1 MFDRIRF
8 FLQHSFNDLK
18 VNRQRTLF
26 ALLCIAAGVAAIVS
40 LQTLAVMI
48 SGTLTGNLQ
57 ENNRGDFQLMPQPD
71 PGAMFSGASDV
82 MQQGV
87 DDGILIEQTSSFMGQ
102 QFIQHFLSA
111 DGLNQIQAWFEANYP
126 GQVDITFHQLLADP
140 MSLFIGGGRGSSV
153 TNPQTGVGANQL
165 MPLVIDVDVYP
176 FYSEI
181 RTQQGQTLVEAIR
194 QPTDIILSENVAAD
208 LNVSVGDTVLLSR
221 ADQPFT
227 VVGIVDTSAEVKDPG
242 NDIFLALFG
251 YYYLDQSAVSLFGD
265 VEIMYSTYYV
275 RLDDATPEQINQLS
289 ARFREA
295 FPYLDATTTEDLR
308 VNYSNLSDA
317 IDQLVTVMG
326 LVALLIGSIGII
338 NTMQVIVRRRT
349 VEVAVLKTIG
359 LQANEVTLLF
369 LTQAFIMGVVGSV
382 AGVLLGWAAVF
393 GIRGAAEAVLA
404 TSLDFRFAL
413 GPVVN
418 GLVVGTLITTV
429 FGFLPTLSAGQV
441 RPAVVLRPADDIVP
455 RAGLWRVLLALGVTM
470 VLLIVIAQTILNNIS
485 LAIAVIVGAS
495 FAVAFL
501 YGVLNLMVWLVG
513 RFFPAL
519 GIVDLKI
526 SLRQMLAG
534 RSRAA
539 VTLLALVIG
548 VFSLSLITL
557 FAQSISNLLEYAFDE
572 AAGGNTIVMVQNESQ
587 VDDVIAV
594 LEASENITEYRTL
607 RSFSTQFVSME
618 EGGTVLSLDDIDRRI
633 RAAPAT
639 GMMAMLGPGSESD
652 DFRSVD
658 TLGMML
664 GGIDAVQIENVAGDE
679 MKFGRALR
687 PEDEGQPVMVLQ
699 ENDLFTA
706 AGIDVGDRLTFA
718 LDDGNETITLEVV
731 GIKASGFINS
741 GFENTS
747 YAPLSAFNG
756 RQPDIINVITRTDSE
771 SIAELRRDMA
781 AVPGTF
787 IFETTFL
794 VDLITGLINTFTAF
808 PSMVAA
814 LGLIVGGVVI
824 ANSVALTTMER
835 RREIAVMKAIGLHR
849 ERVLG
854 MILLENGVLGLI
866 GGLIGVGIGLLQL
879 SVLIA
884 LMSLTST
891 VIPFGTAFLLMLLC
905 VAVALIAAMTT
916 AWTASGEKPLNVLR
930 YE

>member
-1 MFDRIRF
+1 MLDRVRF
-8 FLQHSFNDLK
+8 FLQHSINDLR

-57 ENNRGDFQLMPQPD
+57 ENNRGDIQLMPLPD
-71 PGAMFSGASDV
+71 AFGESSEAL
-82 MQQGV
+82 QRGV
-87 DDGILIEQTSSFMGQ
+87 EDGLLTEMTTSFMGQ
-102 QFIQHFLSA
+102 QFEQYFLSE
-111 DGLNQIQAWFEANYP
+111 DGQDELRAWFEANYP
-126 GQVDITFHQLLADP
+126 GQVDVTFHQLLADP
-140 MSLFIGGGRGSSV
+140 MSLFVGGGRGSSV
-153 TNPQTGVGANQL
+153 TNPQTGTAANQL

-176 FYSEI
+176 FYSEV
-181 RTQQGQTLVEAIR
+181 RTQQGQTLAEAIT
-194 QPTDIILSENVAAD
+194 QTTDIILSENVAAD
-208 LNVSVGDTVLLSR
+208 LDVSVGDTVLISR
-221 ADQPFT
+221 ADEPFT
-227 VVGIVDTSAEVKDPG
+227 VVGVVDTSAEVKDPG
-242 NDIFLALFG
+242 VDIFLALFG
-251 YYYLDQSAVSLFGD
+251 YYYLDQSAMSLFED
-265 VEIMYSTYYV
+265 VETMYSTLYV
-275 RLDDATPEQINQLS
+275 RLDNAEPEQINAINAS
-289 ARFREA
+289 FREQ
-295 FPYLDATTTEDLR
+295 FPYLETTTTEDLR
-308 VNYSNLSDA
+308 LNYDSLSDA

-359 LQANEVTLLF
+359 LQANEVTILF
-369 LTQAFIMGVVGSV
+369 LVEAFIMGVVGSV
-382 AGVLLGWAAVF
+382 LGVLLGWVAVF
-393 GIRGAAEAVLA
+393 GIRGAAETVLA

-413 GPVVN
+413 EPVVN
-418 GLVVGTLITTV
+418 GLLVGTVITTV

-441 RPAVVLRPADDIVP
+441 RPAVVLRPTDDIVP
-455 RAGLWRVLLALGVTM
+455 RAGRWRVLLALVVTM
-470 VLLIVIAQTILNNIS
+470 ALLIVIAQTILNNIT
-485 LAIAVIVGAS
+485 LAVAVIVGAS
-495 FAVAFL
+495 FAVALL

-513 RFFPAL
+513 RFFPSL

-539 VTLLALVIG
+539 ITLLALVIG

-572 AAGGNTIVMVQNESQ
+572 AAGGNTIVMVQDESQ
-587 VDDVIAV
+587 LDDVLTILDAN
-594 LEASENITEYRTL
+594 EAITEYRTL
-607 RSFSTQFVSME
+607 RSFTTQLESLE
-618 EGGTVLSLDDIDRRI
+618 EGGTVLSLDEIDARM
-633 RAAPAT
+633 ADAPSG
-639 GMMAMLGPGSESD
+639 GMMALLGSGSEAG
-652 DFRSVD
+652 DFRSVE
-658 TLGMML
+658 TLSMML
-664 GGIDAVQIENVAGDE
+664 GSIDAVEIENVADHD
-679 MKFGRALR
+679 MRRGRALT
-687 PEDEGQPVMVLQ
+687 PADEGQPVMVVQ

-706 AGIDVGDRLTFA
+706 AGVDVGDRLTFT
-718 LDDGNETITLEVV
+718 LNESDETITLEVV
-731 GIKASGFINS
+731 GIQASSLVNS
-741 GFENTS
+741 GFENAS
-747 YAPLSAFNG
+747 YAPVSAFEG
-756 RQPDIINVITRTDSE
+756 RAPDTINVITRADSE
-771 SIAELRRDMA
+771 ALADLRRDMA

-794 VDLITGLINTFTAF
+794 VDLVTGLIDTFTAF

-866 GGLIGVGIGLLQL
+866 GGLIGVGIGLVWL
-879 SVLIA
+879 SILTTMLA
-884 LMSLTST
+884 LTSA